1 MEAPK
6 QESHSRT
13 SYSSG
18 HASLRHLLALRF
30 HTLAIASDAAGE
42 IWIRRRRL
50 LRASQGSIPL
60 PPRALESLAQTQ
72 PPESL
77 LLSDVATRCLG
88 ARRRAELAD
97 RSRRRKAR
105 GADRAGGGAGGE
117 AGGGGAAASGQDQRG
132 RPGVGPRGVGGMGE
146 PAEGVHAGARVPAEP
161 PLQLAPPRRRIPR
174 QHVVAHRS
182 RHYGRG

>member
-1 MEAPK
+1 MEAPE
-6 QESHSRT
+6 QESPSRA
-13 SYSSG
+13 SYSSH

-42 IWIRRRRL
+42 IGIRRRL
-50 LRASQGSIPL
+50 LRASQVSIPR

-72 PPESL
+72 PPDSL
-77 LLSDVATRCLG
+77 LPPDVATRCPG
-88 ARRRAELAD
+88 ERRRAELAD
-97 RSRRRKAR
+97 RSRRRKAH
-105 GADRAGGGAGGE
+105 GADRAGGGAGSE
-117 AGGGGAAASGQDQRG
+117 EGGGGAAASGQDRRG

-146 PAEGVHAGARVPAEP
+146 PAEGIHAGARVFAEP

-174 QHVVAHRS
+174 QHVVADRS